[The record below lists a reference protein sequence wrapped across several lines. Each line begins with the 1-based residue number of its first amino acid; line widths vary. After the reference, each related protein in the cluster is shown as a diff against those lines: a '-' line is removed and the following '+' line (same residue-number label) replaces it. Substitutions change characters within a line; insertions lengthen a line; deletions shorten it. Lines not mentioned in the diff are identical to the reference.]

1 MAPQPT
7 GSDIRHLLDKA
18 VASCPPENFSSPLNR
33 FIWKD
38 KEWPQFTAAI
48 DGVPIFCRGDAEHFN
63 GKHKGKYVSFQV
75 LVDLVGR
82 PWAWSPGVPG
92 KVHDSKAF
100 EEWSV
105 IKEEHVNSEFWFA
118 DTAYI
123 ACSHCVT
130 PLKSNMKTTFGGITA
145 TDDEKDLFEILH
157 RKRRNRVEHF
167 FAKLNCFNFKYS
179 GCDLRSKSIPKF
191 FNLLMHVISCSMT
204 ETIGDTDT
212 WPYCG
217 TVSLRPVGEI
227 SQFLQYCSCQMKDKV
242 ATRLTRDKHV
252 RHMADA
258 YRGRVVHNKR
268 SAKGKKSGPILYV
281 PRTRRQLYKKFVATM
296 EDSGSKWVLMKAAK
310 ELKKATKAA
319 AKIAALPTPNEGAP
333 SAPTANQRKP
343 APKRAPKAKP
353 KTAATKAAPKVSY
366 VKVVEPVV
374 PGVAP
379 LGYSYV
385 YFPKEE

>member
-1 MAPQPT
+1 
-7 GSDIRHLLDKA
+7 
-18 VASCPPENFSSPLNR
+18 
-33 FIWKD
+33 
-38 KEWPQFTAAI
+38 
-48 DGVPIFCRGDAEHFN
+48 
-63 GKHKGKYVSFQV
+63 
-75 LVDLVGR
+75 
-82 PWAWSPGVPG
+82 
-92 KVHDSKAF
+92 
-100 EEWSV
+100 
-105 IKEEHVNSEFWFA
+105 
-118 DTAYI
+118 
-123 ACSHCVT
+123 
-130 PLKSNMKTTFGGITA
+130 
-145 TDDEKDLFEILH
+145 
-157 RKRRNRVEHF
+157 
-167 FAKLNCFNFKYS
+167 
-179 GCDLRSKSIPKF
+179 
-191 FNLLMHVISCSMT
+191 MT
-204 ETIGDTDT
+204 ETVGDTDT
-212 WPYCG
+212 WPYCD
-217 TVSLRPVGEI
+217 TVSLRPDGEI
-227 SQFLQYCSCQMKDKV
+227 AQFLQYCSCQMKDKV

-296 EDSGSKWVLMKAAK
+296 EDSDSKWVLMKAAK

-319 AKIAALPTPNEGAP
+319 AKITALPTPNEEAP

-343 APKRAPKAKP
+343 TPKRAPKAKP